1 MKKIKLSINS
11 PKEGLLR
18 QTPNNDGIW
27 EDYKFYINESVA
39 ECDYWVI
46 YSKGVKQNNQ
56 TIVSKENLILLT
68 GEPEPIYHY
77 APRFISKFGKV
88 LTSRKDI
95 HHSNLT
101 HIQPAQPW
109 WVGRKMLQNGSIVF
123 GSDFNQL
130 SKPVQNK
137 KKLISV
143 ITSLKGFTQGH
154 KDRINFVK
162 KLKNHFGDQLD
173 VFGKGIN
180 GFEDKWDTLR
190 DYKYHIVI
198 ENSSFDDYWTEKLA
212 DNYLAE
218 CFPFYYGCKNIDKY
232 FDKSAYNLIDINHFE
247 ASVEIIEAA
256 IAQNLYEK
264 RYEAIAE
271 AKRKV
276 MKEYNIFPMLI
287 KQLEAQNHKGN
298 IKKNISMKHEN
309 SYLDIYKIWM
319 IVKRFYIKKFK

>member
-18 QTPNNDGIW
+18 QTPNNDGVW
-27 EDYKFYINESVA
+27 GNYKFYINEPID

-46 YSKGVKQNNQ
+46 YSKGEKNNNK
-56 TIVSKENLILLT
+56 TKVSKENLVLLT

-77 APRFISKFGKV
+77 APSFIKRFGKI

-95 HHSNLT
+95 KHSNIT

-109 WVGRKMLQNGSIVF
+109 WVGRKMFDDGSIKFV
-123 GSDFNQL
+123 SNYNELSNQ
-130 SKPVQNK
+130 VRHK

-162 KLKNHFGDQLD
+162 KLKVHFGDKID
-173 VFGKGIN
+173 VYGKGIN
-180 GFEDKWDTLR
+180 SFEDKWDTLK

-212 DNYLAE
+212 DCYLAE
-218 CFPFYYGCKNIDKY
+218 CFPFYHGCKNINKY
-232 FDKSAYNLIDINHFE
+232 FDKKSYKTIDINDFE
-247 ASVEIIEAA
+247 KTIKIIENGLNE
-256 IAQNLYEK
+256 NLYGKNIENIRK
-264 RYEAIAE
+264 
-271 AKRKV
+271 AKNLILNK
-276 MKEYNIFPMLI
+276 YNIFPMLI
-287 KQLEAQNHKGN
+287 EQLKNHNSISRKE
-298 IKKNISMKHEN
+298 IVSMKHEN
-309 SYLDIYKIWM
+309 KYLDFYKIWM
-319 IVKRFYIKKFK
+319 ILKRTYIKNFR

>member
-27 EDYKFYINESVA
+27 EDYKFYINESVE

-46 YSKGVKQNNQ
+46 YSKGEKQNNQ

-95 HHSNLT
+95 NHSNLT

-109 WVGRKMLQNGSIVF
+109 WVGRKMLQNGSIEF

-218 CFPFYYGCKNIDKY
+218 CFPFYHGCKNIDKY

-247 ASVEIIEAA
+247 ASVEIIEAG

-264 RYEAIAE
+264 RYEAITE

-276 MKEYNIFPMLI
+276 MNEYNIFPMLI
-287 KQLEAQNHKGN
+287 KQLEAQNHNGY

-309 SYLDIYKIWM
+309 SYVDFYKIWM
-319 IVKRFYIKKFK
+319 ILKRFYIKKFK

>member
-18 QTPNNDGIW
+18 QTPNNEGVW
-27 EDYKFYINESVA
+27 GDYKFYINEPVD

-46 YSKGVKQNNQ
+46 YSKGEKQNNK
-56 TIVSKENLILLT
+56 TKVSRDNLVLLT
-68 GEPEPIYHY
+68 GEPEPVYHY
-77 APRFISKFGKV
+77 ATGFIKNFGRV

-95 HHSNLT
+95 KHSSLT

-109 WVGRKMLQNGSIVF
+109 WVGRKMLQNGSIEFV
-123 GSDFNQL
+123 SSYNEL
-130 SKPVQNK
+130 SKPVKNK
-137 KKLISV
+137 KKVISV

-162 KLKNHFGDQLD
+162 KLKDHFGDQLD

-180 GFEDKWDTLR
+180 GFEDKFDTLR

-218 CFPFYYGCKNIDKY
+218 CFPFYHGCKNINKY
-232 FDKSAYNLIDINHFE
+232 FDKNAYELIDINDFE
-247 ASVEIIEAA
+247 TSVKIIEEG
-256 IAQNLYEK
+256 IANNLYEE
-264 RYEAIAE
+264 RYEAITQ
-271 AKRKV
+271 AKKSV
-276 MKEYNIFPMLI
+276 MEEYNIFPMLI
-287 KQLEAQNHKGN
+287 KQLEAQNSKDTS
-298 IKKNISMKHEN
+298 KKNISMKHEN
-309 SYLDIYKIWM
+309 SYFDFYKIWM
-319 IVKRFYIKKFK
+319 ILKRLYIKKFK

>member
-18 QTPNNDGIW
+18 QTPNNDGVW
-27 EDYKFYINESVA
+27 GDYNFYINEPVD

-46 YSKGVKQNNQ
+46 YSKGEKQNNK
-56 TIVSKENLILLT
+56 TKVSRDNLVLLT

-77 APRFISKFGKV
+77 APGFIKNFGRV

-95 HHSNLT
+95 KHSSLT

-109 WVGRKMLQNGSIVF
+109 WVGRKMLQNGNIEFV
-123 GSDFNQL
+123 SDYNEL

-162 KLKNHFGDQLD
+162 KLKLHFGDEID
-173 VFGKGIN
+173 VFGNGIN

-198 ENSSFDDYWTEKLA
+198 ENSSFEDYWTEKLA
-212 DNYLAE
+212 DCYLAE
-218 CFPFYYGCKNIDKY
+218 CFPFYHGCKNINKY
-232 FDKSAYNLIDINHFE
+232 FDNKSFKTIDINDFE
-247 ASVEIIEAA
+247 KTIKIIENGLKEDLHNKN
-256 IAQNLYEK
+256 IVDIRK
-264 RYEAIAE
+264 
-271 AKRKV
+271 AKTLILNK
-276 MKEYNIFPMLI
+276 YNIFPMLVE
-287 KQLEAQNHKGN
+287 QLKTNSLKSRKEIVK
-298 IKKNISMKHEN
+298 MKHEN
-309 SYLDIYKIWM
+309 RYLDFYKVWM
-319 IVKRFYIKKFK
+319 ILKRMYIKKFK